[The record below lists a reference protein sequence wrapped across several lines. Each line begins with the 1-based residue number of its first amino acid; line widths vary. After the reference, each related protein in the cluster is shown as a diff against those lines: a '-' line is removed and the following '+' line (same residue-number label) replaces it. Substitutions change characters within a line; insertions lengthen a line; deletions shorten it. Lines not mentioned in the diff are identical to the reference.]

1 MSLIAIQDG
10 NYIVN
15 LHAGQSEAWNSKK
28 RWIAVLAGTQGGKA
42 LAVDT
47 PIPVSGGF
55 KPMGEIVVG
64 DTVFNANGDP
74 CVVTGVSPVYFGRG
88 CFRVV
93 FDDGSAV
100 VADAEHLWQ
109 TQTHAQR
116 KNLARRVVSPLASW
130 ASRPQCKP
138 RPSFSVVTTNKIRE
152 TISDGRGHNN
162 HSIPLCGGIENPAAD
177 LPISPYV
184 LGAWLGD
191 GDSSGSRL
199 YCADPEI
206 LEEIAAEGVPV
217 GTGREC
223 NGGKALCYTLGTGR
237 GRGGNDRVNPLLDSL
252 RRLNLIGDKH
262 IPDCY
267 LFASFTQRLALL
279 QGLMDTDGTVG
290 HYCEFSNSN
299 KRLARQVLILIKSL
313 GIKARIKS
321 RIPKCN
327 GKPASRSWRV
337 TFSTRLPVF
346 RLQRKLARISESI
359 RADALNRYVVA
370 VEPCP
375 SVPVKCIA
383 VDSPD
388 RLYLCSESFIPT
400 HNTSF
405 GPLWLWR
412 EIQARGPGDYLAV
425 TATFDL
431 FKLKMLPALRELFID
446 VLGIARY
453 WVSDRILEIKDP
465 KTGTFWA
472 TTKDDPMYCRII
484 LRSADAYGG
493 LEAATAKAAWID
505 EAGLIPDALP
515 WEATQRRLAINLGR
529 ALITT
534 TLYDF
539 AWLKRVIY
547 DPWERSHHKH
557 PDIDVISFDSIANP
571 SFPKEEWERAMREME
586 AWKFDMMYRGR
597 YSRPFGMIYQAFN
610 AKRHVMSRMGF
621 DVPRTWPRF
630 LGLDFGGANL
640 AGVFL
645 AQDPLSRRVYA
656 YRTYL
661 DGHRGVREH
670 VEALLNGE
678 PFPIAVGGAGSED
691 QWRRD
696 FAVAGLPVQAPP
708 IRDVEVGITRVHS
721 FFKQDKIIVFDHLH
735 PYIDQIGSYSR
746 VVDKATGEVTEKIR
760 NKEMYHYLDATRY
773 ILSYLYVAGFLTP
786 ESIGSGGAFVAQSY
800 INEACQ

>member
-47 PIPVSGGF
+47 PIPVPGGF
-55 KPMGEIVVG
+55 KPMGSLVLGDKVLGSDRLPCTIVG
-64 DTVFNANGDP
+64 M
-74 CVVTGVSPVYFGRG
+74 SPVYFNHY
-88 CFRVV
+88 CYRVIL
-93 FDDGSAV
+93 DDGSSV
-100 VADAEHLWQ
+100 VADEDHLWE
-109 TQTHAQR
+109 TQTYYGLIDVITTR
-116 KNLARRVVSPLASW
+116 KL
-130 ASRPQCKP
+130 
-138 RPSFSVVTTNKIRE
+138 
-152 TISDGRGHNN
+152 
-162 HSIPLCGGIENPAAD
+162 
-177 LPISPYV
+177 
-184 LGAWLGD
+184 
-191 GDSSGSRL
+191 SG
-199 YCADPEI
+199 
-206 LEEIAAEGVPV
+206 
-217 GTGREC
+217 T
-223 NGGKALCYTLGTGR
+223 
-237 GRGGNDRVNPLLDSL
+237 
-252 RRLNLIGDKH
+252 LNLSHSLPSD
-262 IPDCY
+262 P
-267 LFASFTQRLALL
+267 A
-279 QGLMDTDGTVG
+279 
-290 HYCEFSNSN
+290 
-299 KRLARQVLILIKSL
+299 KRTI
-313 GIKARIKS
+313 
-321 RIPKCN
+321 
-327 GKPASRSWRV
+327 
-337 TFSTRLPVF
+337 
-346 RLQRKLARISESI
+346 
-359 RADALNRYVVA
+359 VA

-465 KTGTFWA
+465 KTGSFWA

-773 ILSYLYVAGFLTP
+773 ILSYLYGAGFLTP